1 MSQLLIENRYIT
13 QVDLATIVAN
23 ASFLWERLDRERFV
37 VATEKTNEQTIENRL
52 SRWCQTVAH
61 EGKPAILQKR
71 LQWENLDLDTV
82 RRRLGTVQLA
92 AEQPLPTWAETLQ
105 QIMQTATEFN
115 PDAEMPLPTESEA
128 PVPFEDILLPAIK
141 VARQNLLTRLGSSQ
155 LSEAELPLSILSE
168 EAYRSLERSLLQRLA
183 TISSR
188 TLDFEFSKVRP
199 FGQNLL
205 NLLGLEEEASNSKTQ
220 YNQFVDR
227 LLENGL
233 GDFFQNYP
241 VLGRLLATV
250 VDFWVEATAEFIER
264 LDRDWDAIEQTF
276 GLIKSNKSQ
285 DGDVETLQQPQN
297 TVFCPPSPPSKTCF
311 RRGNLAKLPC
321 SILGGN
327 HLSKS
332 PKNTPN
338 VGGHGGRGFR
348 GHKSLSSQPED
359 LCVHGSPR
367 PERGESN
374 AEPQPLGKVSE
385 IKASLSDPHNQG
397 RTVIL
402 LTWESGLKL
411 VYKPKDLGLEVAW
424 NQFLDW
430 CNHQSQLLELKVI
443 QVLNQQDYGWVE
455 YVEHQP
461 CTDQAAVE
469 RFYQRA
475 GMLLCLIYAL
485 RGTDCH
491 HENLIASG
499 EHLML
504 IDTETLL
511 HHEAN
516 PIENSPM
523 AQAGETDSL
532 QLFWDSVLRTGL
544 LPRWDF
550 SDDKRIAYD
559 ISGLGSTH
567 SQQAPRKVPQWQA
580 INTDDMHLRNETL
593 TWQIEKNVP
602 LLGDTALSPNDYQGQ
617 ICEGFEQ
624 MYRFLMAH
632 KESLLAPESPLA
644 VFEHQQ
650 VRFVFRATRIY
661 FTILQQ
667 VWSPDYLKNGV
678 DYSIELDRL
687 SYGYLVSQEQ
697 PNAWPILQAEL
708 RAMEQLDIPFFT
720 ASANSDTLALKG
732 ISASP
737 QYFKQASYQQV
748 IEQWQALDETDLAR
762 QVAIIQGAFY
772 ARVAQTTAEKPQ
784 QQQEKSLPPLSSE
797 QLIQEARNIA
807 TELEARALQDA
818 DSSLNWIG
826 MGFVPEAERFQ
837 LQVLDD
843 SLYDGRCGIAL
854 FFAGL
859 YQVTQE
865 PRFSE
870 LALRVLQP
878 LRRQLKILEPDAQQR
893 FARLTGIGGAT
904 GLGSIVYALVKVSQF
919 LEDGTLLTD
928 ALRFAS
934 WITPELIAADRQLD
948 IMGGAAGTI
957 LGLLSLYEATAETT
971 IIEKASACGQH
982 LLGQQVRIDGAPKA
996 WNTVAKR
1003 LLTGFSHGAAGIAYA
1018 LLRLYS
1024 ATQEQN
1030 YLEAALEGIEYERS
1044 LFSEKHANWP
1054 DLRGLQDKDSGFPV
1068 QWCHGAAGIGLGRLG
1083 SLGIVETPEIKREIE
1098 IALQTTQKQGLQKI
1112 DHLCCGNLGRV
1123 EVLLVGARRLSR
1135 RDLRQVA
1142 LQQATNIIA
1151 RAKQTGAYQLFA
1163 NLPNSVF
1170 NPAFFQGTAGIGYE
1184 LLRLADDDLPSILL
1198 WE

>member
-1 MSQLLIENRYIT
+1 MSQLLVKHRYIT
-13 QVDLATIVAN
+13 QADLARIVAN
-23 ASFLWERLDRERFV
+23 ASFFWERIKGERFV

-52 SRWCQTVAH
+52 NRWCQTIAH
-61 EGKPAILQKR
+61 EGKLATLQKR

-82 RRRLGTVQLA
+82 RPRLGTVQLA
-92 AEQPLPTWAETLQ
+92 AEQPLPIWAETLR

-115 PDAEMPLPTESEA
+115 RDTEVLLPSEPEA
-128 PVPFEDILLPAIK
+128 PVAFEDILLPAIK
-141 VARQNLLTRLGSSQ
+141 VARQNLLARLSSSQ
-155 LSEAELPLSILSE
+155 LSSAELPLSILSE
-168 EAYRSLERSLLQRLA
+168 EAYLSLEHSLLQRLA
-183 TISSR
+183 TISGK
-188 TLDFEFSKVRP
+188 TLNFEFSKIRP

-205 NLLGLEEEASNSKTQ
+205 NLLGLEEASNSKIK

-264 LDRDWDAIEQTF
+264 LDRDRDAIQQTF
-276 GLIKSNKSQ
+276 GLVRSNKSQ
-285 DGDVETLQQPQN
+285 DEYV
-297 TVFCPPSPPSKTCF
+297 KT
-311 RRGNLAKLPC
+311 
-321 SILGGN
+321 I
-327 HLSKS
+327 
-332 PKNTPN
+332 
-338 VGGHGGRGFR
+338 
-348 GHKSLSSQPED
+348 
-359 LCVHGSPR
+359 PR
-367 PERGESN
+367 PNRRESN

-461 CTDQAAVE
+461 CTDEAAVE
-469 RFYQRA
+469 RFYRRA
-475 GMLLCLIYAL
+475 GMLLSLIYAL

-491 HENLIASG
+491 QENLIASG
-499 EHLML
+499 EHLVL

-516 PIENSPM
+516 PIENSPI
-523 AQAGETDSL
+523 AQALESDSL

-550 SDDKRIAYD
+550 SVDKRIAYD

-580 INTDDMHLRNETL
+580 INTDNMHLRNETV
-593 TWQIEKNVP
+593 TWSIEKNVP
-602 LLGDTALSPNDYQGQ
+602 LLGDTALSPNDYQEQ
-617 ICEGFEQ
+617 LCEGFEQ

-632 KESLLAPESPLA
+632 QESLLAPESPLA
-644 VFEHQQ
+644 LFQHQQ

-667 VWSPDYLKNGV
+667 TWSPDYLKNGA

-687 SYGYLVSQEQ
+687 SQAYLVAQSK

-720 ASANSDTLALKG
+720 ASANSNALALKG
-732 ISASP
+732 ISAIP

-748 IEQWQALDETDLAR
+748 REQLQALDERDLVQ

-772 ARVAQTTAEKPQ
+772 ARVAQTTAETHQ
-784 QQQEKSLPPLSSE
+784 QRQEESLLPLSSE
-797 QLIQEARNIA
+797 QLIEEARKIA

-818 DSSLNWIG
+818 DGSLNWIG

-837 LQVLDD
+837 LQMLGD
-843 SLYDGRCGIAL
+843 SLYDGRCGVAL
-854 FFAGL
+854 FLAGL

-878 LRRQLKILEPDAQQR
+878 LWRQLEILDPDAQHR
-893 FARLTGIGGAT
+893 LARLTGIGGAT
-904 GLGSIVYALVKVSQF
+904 GFGSIIYALVKVSQF
-919 LEDGTLLTD
+919 LKNGTLLND
-928 ALRFAS
+928 ARRFAS
-934 WITPELIAADRQLD
+934 WITPELIAADRELD

-957 LGLLSLYEATAETT
+957 LGLLSLYEATAETKVV
-971 IIEKASACGQH
+971 EKASACGQH
-982 LLGQQVRIDGAPKA
+982 LLDQQVSENGAPKA
-996 WNTVAKR
+996 WSTLGKR
-1003 LLTGFSHGAAGIAYA
+1003 PLTGFSHGAAGIAYA
-1018 LLRLYS
+1018 LLRLYT
-1024 ATQEQN
+1024 ATREQN

-1044 LFSEKHANWP
+1044 VFSEKHANWP
-1054 DLRGLQDKDSGFPV
+1054 AFRSLEGRDPGFPV

-1083 SLGIVETPEIKREIE
+1083 SLGIVETPEIKREIY
-1098 IALQTTQKQGLQKI
+1098 IVLQTTQKHGLQAI

-1123 EVLLVGARRLSR
+1123 EVLLVGAQRLNSP
-1135 RDLRQVA
+1135 DWRQVA
-1142 LQQATNIIA
+1142 LQQATNIVA

-1170 NPAFFQGTAGIGYE
+1170 NPGFFQGTAGIGYE
-1184 LLRLADDDLPSILL
+1184 LLRLADDNLPSVLL

>member
-1 MSQLLIENRYIT
+1 MSQLLVKHCYIT
-13 QVDLATIVAN
+13 QVELSTIVAN

-37 VATEKTNEQTIENRL
+37 VAADKTNEQTIENRL
-52 SRWCQTVAH
+52 NRWCQTIAH
-61 EGKPAILQKR
+61 EGKLATLQKR

-82 RRRLGTVQLA
+82 RPGLGTVLLA
-92 AEQPLPTWAETLQ
+92 AEQPLPTWAETLR

-115 PDAEMPLPTESEA
+115 PNAEVLLPTEPEA
-128 PVPFEDILLPAIK
+128 PVVFEDILLPAIK
-141 VARQNLLTRLGSSQ
+141 VARENLLTRLGSSQ
-155 LSEAELPLSILSE
+155 LSEAELPRSILSE
-168 EAYRSLERSLLQRLA
+168 EAYRFLEHSLLQRLA
-183 TISSR
+183 MISSK
-188 TLDFEFSKVRP
+188 TLDFEFSKIRP

-205 NLLGLEEEASNSKTQ
+205 NLLGLEEETSNSKTK
-220 YNQFVDR
+220 YNQFVEK
-227 LLENGL
+227 LLQDGL
-233 GDFFQNYP
+233 FNFFQKYP
-241 VLGRLLATV
+241 VLGRLLATA
-250 VDFWVEATAEFIER
+250 VDLWVEATAEFIRR
-264 LDRDWDAIEQTF
+264 LAQDRGAIEQTF
-276 GLIKSNKSQ
+276 GSITSNKSQ
-285 DGDVETLQQPQN
+285 DSDLN
-297 TVFCPPSPPSKTCF
+297 T
-311 RRGNLAKLPC
+311 
-321 SILGGN
+321 I
-327 HLSKS
+327 
-332 PKNTPN
+332 
-338 VGGHGGRGFR
+338 
-348 GHKSLSSQPED
+348 
-359 LCVHGSPR
+359 PR
-367 PERGESN
+367 PERGEFN
-374 AEPQPLGKVSE
+374 PEPQPLGKVSQ
-385 IKASLSDPHNQG
+385 IQTSLSDPHNQG

-402 LTWESGLKL
+402 LTFESGLKL
-411 VYKPKDLGLEVAW
+411 VYKPKDLGLEAAW

-430 CNHQSQLLELKVI
+430 CNHHSQLLELKVI

-461 CTDQAAVE
+461 CPDEAAIE

-499 EHLML
+499 EHLVL
-504 IDTETLL
+504 IDMETLL

-516 PIENSPM
+516 LLENSPM
-523 AQAGETDSL
+523 AQTFESDSM

-550 SDDKRIAYD
+550 SVDKRTAYD

-580 INTDDMHLRNETL
+580 INTDDMYLRNETVTL
-593 TWQIEKNVP
+593 PIEKNVP
-602 LLGDTALSPNDYQGQ
+602 LLGDTALSPNDYQEQ
-617 ICEGFEQ
+617 LCEGFEQ

-644 VFEHQQ
+644 LFQHQQ
-650 VRFVFRATRIY
+650 IRFVFRATRIY

-667 VWSPDYLKNGV
+667 VWTPDYLKNGA

-687 SYGYLVSQEQ
+687 SYAYLVAQEK

-708 RAMEQLDIPFFT
+708 RAMEQLDIPFFM
-720 ASANSDTLALKG
+720 AGANSDALTLKG
-732 ISASP
+732 IPAIP

-748 IEQWQALDETDLAR
+748 REQLQALDETDLVR
-762 QVAIIQGAFY
+762 QVAIIQGAFS
-772 ARVAQTTAEKPQ
+772 ARVAQTAAEKHPQ
-784 QQQEKSLPPLSSE
+784 GQEESLPPLSSE
-797 QLIQEARNIA
+797 QLIQEARKIA

-818 DSSLNWIG
+818 DGSLNWIG

-837 LQVLDD
+837 LQVLEDG
-843 SLYDGRCGIAL
+843 LYDGRCGVAL

-859 YQVTQE
+859 YRVTQE
-865 PRFSE
+865 HRFSE

-878 LRRQLKILEPDAQQR
+878 LRRQLEILDPDAQQR
-893 FARLTGIGGAT
+893 LARLTGIGGAS
-904 GLGSIVYALVKVSQF
+904 GLGSIVYALVKMSQF
-919 LEDGTLLTD
+919 LKDATLLTD
-928 ALRFAS
+928 ARRVAS

-971 IIEKASACGQH
+971 VIEKAIRAKLCHCVIACGKH
-982 LLGQQVRIDGAPKA
+982 LLDQQVSEDGAPKA
-996 WNTVAKR
+996 WRTFNERA
-1003 LLTGFSHGAAGIAYA
+1003 LTGFSHGAAGIAYA

-1024 ATQEQN
+1024 ATHDRN

-1044 LFSEKHANWP
+1044 VFSEKQANWP
-1054 DLRGLQDKDSGFPV
+1054 DFRSLEGRDSGFPV

-1098 IALQTTQKQGLQKI
+1098 IALQTTQKQGLQAI

-1123 EVLLVGARRLSR
+1123 EVLLVGAQRLSR
-1135 RDLRQVA
+1135 PDWRQVA
-1142 LQQATNIIA
+1142 RQQATNIVA
-1151 RAKQTGAYQLFA
+1151 RAKQTGAYQLFP

-1170 NPAFFQGTAGIGYE
+1170 NPGFFQGTAGIGYQ
-1184 LLRLADDDLPSILL
+1184 LLRLADDGLPSILL